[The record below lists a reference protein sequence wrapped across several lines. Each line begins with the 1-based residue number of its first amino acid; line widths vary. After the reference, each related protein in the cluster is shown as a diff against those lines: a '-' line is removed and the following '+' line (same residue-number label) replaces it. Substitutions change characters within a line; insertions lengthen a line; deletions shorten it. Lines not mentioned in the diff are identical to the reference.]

1 MTLTDT
7 ATSRDKLRS
16 FMQGSGGLAVA
27 IVVMNV
33 ATYGFQLIAARRLGP
48 EQYGG
53 VASLMAL
60 LLVIGVVQLGLQ
72 ATAARRVA
80 AEPRHVRTIE
90 HVIRAVSFRASVATG
105 GLALV
110 LSPLVWRVL
119 KLDSI
124 LPALLV
130 AVCAVPLTM
139 TGGQAGILQ
148 GERRWLPL
156 SLLYLALGI
165 PRVLVGTVCIMIRPT
180 EAAAMLGVMLSLFV
194 PVLVGWWALRHPRP
208 EPAGDTLAAAAEGS
222 VDEHVDG
229 HVDGHVGA
237 EAAAA
242 RDAQDAPA
250 ADDHGFWSVAREG
263 LHSSVALLAFFVL
276 SNLDIVVARNTLNHH
291 QAGLYAGGLILT
303 KAVLFLPQFVVV
315 VAFPSMSTAGE
326 RRSSLM
332 KALAAVTGVGVISI
346 LGAWVLSGLAMIFVG
361 GARYE
366 AIQHRLW
373 LFAVVGMLLSLL
385 QMLVYSVLARR
396 HRGAS
401 LLVWAAVVAL
411 AGLGLTM
418 ATLTH
423 LVLTVVTIDAVLTVV
438 LLALSLWHLREEA
451 PSAA

>member
-7 ATSRDKLRS
+7 ATSRDRLRS
-16 FMQGSGGLAVA
+16 FMQGSGSLAVA

-60 LLVIGVVQLGLQ
+60 LLVIGVAQLGLQ

-90 HVIRAVSFRASVATG
+90 NVIRGVSFRASVATG
-105 GLALV
+105 ALALV
-110 LSPLVWRVL
+110 LSPLAWRVL

-165 PRVLVGTVCIMIRPT
+165 PRLLIGTVCIMIRPT
-180 EAAAMLGVMLSLFV
+180 ETAAMVGVTLSLFV
-194 PVLVGWWALRHPRP
+194 PVAVGWWALRHPRP
-208 EPAGDTLAAAAEGS
+208 EPVATDA
-222 VDEHVDG
+222 
-229 HVDGHVGA
+229 GA
-237 EAAAA
+237 EDVATHGAE
-242 RDAQDAPA
+242 DAV
-250 ADDHGFWSVAREG
+250 DDHGFWSVAREG
-263 LHSSVALLAFFVL
+263 LHSSMALLAFFVL

-326 RRSSLM
+326 RRSSLV
-332 KALAAVTGVGVISI
+332 KALVAVAGVGVLSI
-346 LGAWVLSGLAMIFVG
+346 AGAWALSGLAMVFVG

-373 LFAVVGMLLSLL
+373 LFAVIGMLLSLL

-401 LLVWAAVVAL
+401 LLVWGAVFAL
-411 AGLGLTM
+411 AGVGLTM
-418 ATLTH
+418 ASLTH
-423 LVLTVVTIDAVLTVV
+423 LVLTVVTIDALLTMV
-438 LLALSLWHLREEA
+438 LLALSLWHLREEH
-451 PSAA
+451 PAAA